1 MPIRSYKPVTPS
13 QRYIKRS
20 TFEEVTK
27 TKPEKALVKIKKK
40 TGGRNSDGHITMR
53 GLGGGAKQK
62 IRNVD
67 FRRRFARDKYGSN
80 ATVEGKVVAIEYDP
94 IRSARIALVEYVS
107 SEKRYIL
114 ATKGMEVGAKIYS
127 GPDAEPEPGNALP
140 LSNIPPGTAI
150 HNIELT
156 KGKGGQ
162 IVRSAGTSATVM
174 ATDKD
179 YAQIKLPSGEIRRV
193 NAACWATV
201 GVVGNADHEKQ
212 VIGKAG
218 NTRHRGRRGIT
229 RAVAK
234 NPVDHP
240 MGGGEAKSSG
250 GGHPVTPW
258 GVITKGKKTRSKK
271 KYSNKF
277 ILVRRDGR
285 PMKRK

>member
-20 TFEEVTK
+20 TFEEITK

-80 ATVEGKVVAIEYDP
+80 ATVEGKVAAIEYDP
-94 IRSARIALVEYVS
+94 IRSARIALVEYVG

-114 ATKGMEVGAKIYS
+114 AAKGMEVGAKIYS

-140 LSNIPPGTAI
+140 LSNIPPGTPI